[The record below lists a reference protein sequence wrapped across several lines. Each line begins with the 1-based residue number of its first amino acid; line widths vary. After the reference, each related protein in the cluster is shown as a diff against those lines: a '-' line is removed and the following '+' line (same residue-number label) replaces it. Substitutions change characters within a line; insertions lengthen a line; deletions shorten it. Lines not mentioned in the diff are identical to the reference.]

1 MISLMLSF
9 AILSSSPAPVTPNVD
24 APGIDLPELVPVPVP
39 AASPRAIEYYRSGLW
54 VWAGVKAWR
63 LFVPV
68 VILFTGIS
76 RRIRD
81 LAQQVG
87 RSWSGTIAA
96 YAVIYLLIMFTIDL
110 PLDYYIGYVRPHA
123 YDLSEQSVSRWFE
136 QLLKTRAVMTVAAV
150 TCLWLPY
157 LLLARAAK
165 RWWLYVAAMTFPI
178 SVFITLIL
186 PVWIDPLYNTFAPL
200 KAKHLEARILEL
212 ADRAGIE
219 GGRVFEVDKSRDTK
233 TVNAYVT
240 GLFGTKR
247 IVLWD
252 TLLAQRTEKEVLAV
266 MGHEMGHYVLNHV
279 LLGVFLATCGAVGVL
294 FMVDRLG
301 RLVIGRFHVRFGFDR
316 LSDVASVPLFIF
328 LLSLLNLVGSPLH
341 LAISRAMEHE
351 ADRFALEITRAN
363 HSAGSAF
370 ARIQRENL
378 GNPRP
383 GGLSVLFR
391 SSHPP
396 LGERIDFCN
405 SYHPWTNG
413 IPGRYERLFRD
424 PR

>member
-1 MISLMLSF
+1 
-9 AILSSSPAPVTPNVD
+9 
-24 APGIDLPELVPVPVP
+24 
-39 AASPRAIEYYRSGLW
+39 
-54 VWAGVKAWR
+54 
-63 LFVPV
+63 
-68 VILFTGIS
+68 
-76 RRIRD
+76 
-81 LAQQVG
+81 
-87 RSWSGTIAA
+87 
-96 YAVIYLLIMFTIDL
+96 
-110 PLDYYIGYVRPHA
+110 
-123 YDLSEQSVSRWFE
+123 
-136 QLLKTRAVMTVAAV
+136 
-150 TCLWLPY
+150 
-157 LLLARAAK
+157 
-165 RWWLYVAAMTFPI
+165 
-178 SVFITLIL
+178 
-186 PVWIDPLYNTFAPL
+186 L

-383 GGLSVLFR
+383 GGFSVLFR

-413 IPGRYERLFRD
+413 FPGRYERLFRD